1 VDRVLIDDNQH
12 VKKGDLL
19 VTIDPRDYDAAL
31 RQKQASLDSFKAQ
44 AAAVEATIE
53 QQQAH
58 LNTLQ
63 STQESDQAT
72 AEADRANALNA
83 AILLKRN
90 QELFAR
96 QVIAPQDL
104 DRTTADADATKATL
118 DEFKVRH
125 PIVNLRVLGDR
136 NLLIA
141 TLLMFLMGAIL
152 YSTTAVLPRFLQ
164 TLLNYPALQSGLVL
178 SPRGIGSIIGA
189 VLAGQILSR
198 TKIDGRYW
206 MAQGALVLAF
216 SMVMFGSL
224 NLDIAPGNVIWPIII
239 SGFGIPSIFVPMT
252 TFSVATV
259 GKAEMADATGI
270 TSLVRNLGG
279 SVSISLITTFVTRGT
294 QAHQALMVGH
304 LVPHNHVYLDRLSQ
318 MGTIVAPHS
327 GAVMAQSQGYG
338 LMYGT
343 LQQQAALWSY
353 IDQFRLLAIVSLLLA
368 PIIFLYRKSPSP
380 SK

>member
-72 AEADRANALNA
+72 AEADR
-83 AILLKRN
+83 
-90 QELFAR
+90 
-96 QVIAPQDL
+96 
-104 DRTTADADATKATL
+104 
-118 DEFKVRH
+118 
-125 PIVNLRVLGDR
+125 G
-136 NLLIA
+136 
-141 TLLMFLMGAIL
+141 
-152 YSTTAVLPRFLQ
+152 
-164 TLLNYPALQSGLVL
+164 
-178 SPRGIGSIIGA
+178 
-189 VLAGQILSR
+189 
-198 TKIDGRYW
+198 
-206 MAQGALVLAF
+206 
-216 SMVMFGSL
+216 
-224 NLDIAPGNVIWPIII
+224 
-239 SGFGIPSIFVPMT
+239 
-252 TFSVATV
+252 
-259 GKAEMADATGI
+259 
-270 TSLVRNLGG
+270 
-279 SVSISLITTFVTRGT
+279 ISLITTFVTRGT